1 MELEKTYQTDGSYK
15 LRSFTDNNE
24 SEVGRLKFQVDLF
37 YEKELE
43 LYKTIGLKDMMNIV
57 ECGSGPGFLISNIVR
72 DLPGCKATAVEI
84 DPYMFEHLSLSSEI
98 QGKKLFEAKH
108 SSIYATELPD
118 NSFDFA
124 IARLVLE
131 HLTDPEKALAEVR
144 RILKPG
150 GIFVVVSND
159 FAYHLLTY
167 PAIEELEKMYRAYI
181 KSRYTE
187 NGNPLIARQLPG
199 LLKRGGFK
207 KICINVIC
215 VHSEIEGDRPLLRA
229 ENVNISK
236 TLVRDGFLKEEDL
249 ESLISNWYKMLQHPD
264 HAIFRQ
270 LFVISGIKSD
280 IVFNSADRDQQNQE
294 PDIKKSLNSSLNSDI
309 LKRMDPDLQK
319 TAVTMYFVNKVK
331 LILDKSDSD
340 PAPDVKLNDF
350 DIDSIAAAEL
360 SSIVKSDFKTV
371 ISISEILQKFSINDI
386 VRVIFD
392 KTDSLQSEASIPK
405 VSKPVKNWLE
415 GEL

>member
-1 MELEKTYQTDGSYK
+1 MELEKTLKTDGSYK
-15 LRSFTDNNE
+15 LRSFTYNKE
-24 SEVGRLKFQVDLF
+24 SEVSRLKFQVDLF

-43 LYKTIGLKDMMNIV
+43 LYKMIGLKEGMNIV
-57 ECGSGPGFLISNIVR
+57 ECGSGPGFLISNLVR
-72 DLPGCKATAVEI
+72 DLPACTATAVEI
-84 DPYMFEHLSLSSEI
+84 DPYLVEQMNKRSVVK
-98 QGKKLFEAKH
+98 GRKLFEVKH
-108 SSIYATELPD
+108 SSIYDTELPE

-131 HLTDPEKALAEVR
+131 HLTEPEKAIAEVK

-167 PAIEELEKMYRAYI
+167 PAIDELEKMYRAYI
-181 KSRYTE
+181 KSRYAE

-199 LLKRGGFK
+199 LMKKGDFK

-215 VHSEIEGDRPLLRA
+215 VHNEIDGDKPLLKA

-270 LFVISGIKSD
+270 LFVVSGVKNSVDLISSKEDLKFKDTLIK
-280 IVFNSADRDQQNQE
+280 NSINDFQNYE
-294 PDIKKSLNSSLNSDI
+294 N
-309 LKRMDPDLQK
+309 LKGMNPELKK
-319 TAVTMYFVNKVK
+319 TALTLHFVNKVK
-331 LILDKSDSD
+331 AILEVSDFDPD
-340 PAPDVKLNDF
+340 PAVKLNDY

-360 SSIVKSDFKTV
+360 SSIVKSDFNTV
-371 ISISEILQKFSINDI
+371 IAISDILQKFSINDI
-386 VRVIFD
+386 VKVIFD
-392 KTDSLQSEASIPK
+392 KPESSQSETSIPLD
-405 VSKPVKNWLE
+405 SNPENTWLE

>member
-1 MELEKTYQTDGSYK
+1 MELEKTFITDGSYK
-15 LRSFTDNNE
+15 LRSFTENKE
-24 SEVGRLKFQVDLF
+24 SEVSRLKFQVDLF

-43 LYKTIGLKDMMNIV
+43 LYKMIGLKDRMNIV
-57 ECGSGPGFLISNIVR
+57 ECGSGPGFLLSNLVR
-72 DLPGCKATAVEI
+72 DFPACTATAVEI
-84 DPYMFEHLSLSSEI
+84 DTYLFEQLNIRSVL
-98 QGKKLFEAKH
+98 QGKKLFEVKH
-108 SSIYATELPD
+108 SSIYDTELPD

-131 HLTDPEKALAEVR
+131 HLTEPEKAIAEVR

-150 GIFVVVSND
+150 GTFVVVSND

-181 KSRYTE
+181 KSRYAE

-199 LLKRGGFK
+199 LLKKGEFK
-207 KICINVIC
+207 NICINIIC
-215 VHSEIEGDRPLLRA
+215 VHSEIEGDKPLLKA

-270 LFVISGIKSD
+270 LFVISGVKSD
-280 IVFNSADRDQQNQE
+280 KDSNSSDQDPHNHVSG
-294 PDIKKSLNSSLNSDI
+294 IKTAINDSLNSDN
-309 LKRMDPDLQK
+309 LKGMNPDLQRNAL
-319 TAVTMYFVNKVK
+319 TLYFVNKVK
-331 LILDKSDSD
+331 SILDNGDFD
-340 PAPDVKLNDF
+340 PDPDVKLNDF

-360 SSIVKSDFKTV
+360 NSIVKSDFNTV
-371 ISISEILQKFSINDI
+371 IAISDILQKFSINDI
-386 VRVIFD
+386 VRAISD
-392 KTDSLQSEASIPK
+392 KTDSIQSEASIPK
-405 VSKPVKNWLE
+405 GSKPANNWME